1 MANASLS
8 LLPLFPLRFV
18 PPRSPRLPS
27 SSACPCRC
35 GRRPRALAHGGGSL
49 LSPPPPA
56 SCRCCRP
63 ILVLIPVVIL
73 SSGSLSS
80 FRCRLLTLV
89 SRWRHCSHPSLSPL
103 SCCPLVHHSSHLILC
118 WPRHS
123 CPVGPRFHP
132 ASSCSR
138 PRSVVV
144 LVVLVALV
152 TLVVPSFLRSSSLSQ
167 FWLLVMGGHR
177 WWGR

>member
-1 MANASLS
+1 MPPSPCCLCSLCGSFPPVPLASLR
-8 LLPLFPLRFV
+8 PLHLHVVVAVVLV
-18 PPRSPRLPS
+18 PW
-27 SSACPCRC
+27 
-35 GRRPRALAHGGGSL
+35 HGGGSL

-63 ILVLIPVVIL
+63 ILVLVPVVIL

-80 FRCRLLTLV
+80 FRRRSLTLV
-89 SRWRHCSHPSLSPL
+89 SRWPHCSRPSLSPL

-138 PRSVVV
+138 RRSVVV

-152 TLVVPSFLRSSSLSQ
+152 TLVVPLFLRSSSLSQ